1 MEKDY
6 LQEGGRKLKMSDEI
20 KKINSFFKDANKPEL
35 NKIESQILLSERQE
49 RIFTMFYIKKNNI
62 DFIADTLFVSAMTI
76 NHELKI
82 IRKKLLKLLGD

>member
-1 MEKDY
+1 
-6 LQEGGRKLKMSDEI
+6 MSDEI
-20 KKINSFFKDANKPEL
+20 KKINGFFKDANKSEL

-49 RIFTMFYIKKNNI
+49 KIFTMFYVKKQNI
-62 DFIADTLFVSAMTI
+62 NFIADTLFVSSMTV

>member
-1 MEKDY
+1 
-6 LQEGGRKLKMSDEI
+6 MSDEI
-20 KKINSFFKDANKPEL
+20 KKINGFFKDANKSEL

-49 RIFTMFYIKKNNI
+49 KIFIMFYVKKQNI
-62 DFIADTLFVSAMTI
+62 NFIADTLFVSAMTI

>member
-1 MEKDY
+1 
-6 LQEGGRKLKMSDEI
+6 MSDEI
-20 KKINSFFKDANKPEL
+20 KKINGFFKDANKSEL

-49 RIFTMFYIKKNNI
+49 KIFTMFYVKKQNI
-62 DFIADTLFVSAMTI
+62 NFIADALFVSAMTI

>member
-1 MEKDY
+1 
-6 LQEGGRKLKMSDEI
+6 MSDEI

-62 DFIADTLFVSAMTI
+62 DFIADTLFVSAMTV